1 MVWFIVGVILL
12 VLNLVIGIDDVKNS
26 RSTGRAAFTWF
37 VVGFMT
43 WNILYQ
49 LPELL

>member
-1 MVWFIVGVILL
+1 MVWFIASVILL
-12 VLNLVIGIDDVKNS
+12 VLNLGIGIDDVKKS

-37 VVGFMT
+37 VVGLMT
-43 WNILYQ
+43 SNILYQ

>member
-1 MVWFIVGVILL
+1 MAWFIMSVVLL
-12 VLNLVIGIDDVKNS
+12 VLNLGIGIDDVKNS

>member
-12 VLNLVIGIDDVKNS
+12 VLNLGIGIDDVQKG

-43 WNILYQ
+43 WNVLYQ
-49 LPELL
+49 LPDLL